1 MNRLRPYLQLVR
13 LPAVFTAFADIF
25 LAWLAT
31 GVGFDRWLPLAF
43 VLAASGCLYC
53 GGMVWNDFFDVEQDR
68 RERPF
73 RPIPSGRVKR
83 RTAGWMG
90 VGFLSAGWFC
100 AVASAL
106 LLGEGR
112 WTPTVMATLLLG
124 TILLYD
130 SWLKRTWAG
139 PFGMGACR
147 FLNVLLGLTVAARF
161 GWLSGAYLALVVC
174 VYIIGVTWFAR
185 AEARTSSSVVL
196 AGGAGVMLLGLLLAL
211 PLPVLPPISGGE
223 SLTSPLFPYLL
234 VALGFF
240 VGFPVVRAV
249 ARPAPKHVQAAVK
262 RALMGLIGLDA
273 VLATA
278 VAGIAGLWILL
289 LLAPVV
295 IMTRLRWLYAT

>member
-1 MNRLRPYLQLVR
+1 M
-13 LPAVFTAFADIF
+13 
-25 LAWLAT
+25 
-31 GVGFDRWLPLAF
+31 
-43 VLAASGCLYC
+43 
-53 GGMVWNDFFDVEQDR
+53 
-68 RERPF
+68 
-73 RPIPSGRVKR
+73 
-83 RTAGWMG
+83 
-90 VGFLSAGWFC
+90 
-100 AVASAL
+100 
-106 LLGEGR
+106 
-112 WTPTVMATLLLG
+112 
-124 TILLYD
+124 
-130 SWLKRTWAG
+130 
-139 PFGMGACR
+139 
-147 FLNVLLGLTVAARF
+147 
-161 GWLSGAYLALVVC
+161 
-174 VYIIGVTWFAR
+174 
-185 AEARTSSSVVL
+185 
-196 AGGAGVMLLGLLLAL
+196 GLLLAL